1 MARKTRRNKRNGGGN
16 NDLMNVVNDKKNGL
30 KKLFPKYDPMNTSNG
45 GKRRGKTRRASKGAS
60 DWNKKVMK
68 VYHDMKRKDKSVKLG
83 DAMKRASQMKKRGEL

>member
-1 MARKTRRNKRNGGGN
+1 MARKTRRNNKRNVNGEAVESSNANG
-16 NDLMNVVNDKKNGL
+16 VV
-30 KKLFPKYDPMNTSNG
+30 MG
-45 GKRRGKTRRASKGAS
+45 GKRRGKKTRRASKGAS

>member
-1 MARKTRRNKRNGGGN
+1 MARKTRRNNKRNG
-16 NDLMNVVNDKKNGL
+16 NGIATEAA
-30 KKLFPKYDPMNTSNG
+30 PMNSVVAG
-45 GKRRGKTRRASKGAS
+45 GKRRGKKTRRASKGAS